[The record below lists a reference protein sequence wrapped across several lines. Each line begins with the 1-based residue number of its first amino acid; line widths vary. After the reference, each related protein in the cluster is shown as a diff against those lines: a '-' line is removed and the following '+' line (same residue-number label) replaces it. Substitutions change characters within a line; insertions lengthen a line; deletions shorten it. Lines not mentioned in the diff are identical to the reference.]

1 MRKIIRALG
10 IAFLCVSF
18 PIILGTAGSSDL
30 AIISPKQAMLRCGIA
45 LAIGVI
51 GFVLMYI
58 TEHTPNNTES
68 TPTPKANPYYKCC
81 NCPHYVDCCKSYSEL
96 LQCKGGE
103 TI

>member
-18 PIILGTAGSSDL
+18 PIILGSVGSADL
-30 AIISPKQAMLRCGIA
+30 EIITSTQALRQCLIA
-45 LAIGVI
+45 LALGFV
-51 GFVLMYI
+51 GFVLMHI
-58 TEHTPNNTES
+58 TEHTPKTEG

>member
-18 PIILGTAGSSDL
+18 PIILGSVGSADL
-30 AIISPKQAMLRCGIA
+30 EIITSTQALRQCLIA
-45 LAIGVI
+45 FTLGVV
-51 GFVLMYI
+51 GFVLMHI